1 MTLIFA
7 HRGAAGTYPENT
19 MLAFEKALEVGAD
32 GIELDVQLS
41 ADGEVVVIHDE
52 TIDRT
57 TNGSGEVRSF
67 TLQELKSYQA
77 SYTFNVGN
85 LFTPIPTLRE
95 VFQFLSNNN
104 LICNIELKN
113 SVFEYVGLEKKVYD
127 LIQEFHLSER
137 VIISSFHH
145 RSLMYMKEFAPQLE
159 YSPLYGEPLFQPW
172 DYVRMMGLSSAHPA
186 YRTLD
191 PFTVQKFAE
200 SNIAIRCYTVNAKKK
215 IQQALSWGVEAIF
228 TDYPERA
235 IAVKKEVD

>member
-57 TNGSGEVRSF
+57 TNGSGEVRNF
-67 TLQELKSYQA
+67 TLQELQSFQA

-85 LFTPIPTLRE
+85 RFTPIPTLRE
-95 VFQFLSNNN
+95 VFQFLTTNR
-104 LICNIELKN
+104 LVCNIELKN
-113 SVFEYVGLEKKVYD
+113 SVVEYFGLDRKVFE
-127 LIQEFHLSER
+127 LIQEFGLSDR

-145 RSLMYMKEFAPQLE
+145 RSLMHMKQFAPQLE

-172 DYVRMMGLSSAHPA
+172 DYVRMMGLSSVHPA

-191 PFTVQKFAE
+191 TFTVQKFAE
-200 SNIAIRCYTVNAKKK
+200 NNIAIRCYTVNAKKRIK
-215 IQQALSWGVEAIF
+215 QALIWGVEAIF

-235 IAVKKEVD
+235 ITLKKEVD